1 LSARV
6 VAVRVLA
13 RVARDAA
20 FASASLDAE
29 LSRANLDPRDA
40 ALATEIVYGTLR
52 HVTAVD
58 AAIDAKLKKGG
69 KVDDFVRAVLRAAVY
84 QLTHLDRTPAR
95 AIVHEAV
102 AMTRKERGDR
112 VAAFVNA
119 VLRGVTRE
127 GERPRAPEVPPFLL
141 TLFADALGEA
151 RARALVSPSAAP
163 SLDLRVPRHVD
174 IDALASRIA
183 AHAPRARITRGRLAA
198 RCLKLSGAGDPRRL
212 PGHDEGAFAVQEEGA
227 QVIAE
232 LVGASAGERIADV
245 CAGRG
250 GKTLAL
256 AEAVGEAGE
265 IVAIDVHEGRLAQ
278 IAPGAERLGVASRIR
293 TEAVDLSVGSG
304 GLEAVFD
311 RVLVDAPCTGLGT
324 WWRRPE
330 LLGKVAPEDP
340 ARLAALSLGILRG
353 AATLVRPGGTLVFSV
368 CSPTRAEG
376 IDVAS
381 ALTGFRIVP
390 FAEKN
395 GLVSD
400 EDGLLRLGPWLG
412 TDAYQ
417 IARFERV

>member
-1 LSARV
+1 MSARL

-13 RVARDAA
+13 RVAKDAA

-29 LSRANLDPRDA
+29 LSRAGLAPRDA

-58 AAIDAKLKKGG
+58 AAIDARLKKGG

-95 AIVHEAV
+95 AVVHEAV
-102 AMTRKERGDR
+102 AMTRKERGER

-119 VLRGVTRE
+119 VLRGIARE
-127 GERPRAPEVPPFLL
+127 GEPAKAPEVPPFLRA
-141 TLFADALGEA
+141 LFEDALGEA
-151 RARALVSPSAAP
+151 RAHTLLSPASAP
-163 SLDLRVPRHVD
+163 SLDLRVARHVD
-174 IDALASRIA
+174 IDALATRIT
-183 AHAPRARITRGRLAA
+183 AHAPRARVTRGVVAT
-198 RCLKLSGAGDPRRL
+198 RCLKLFGAGDPRRL
-212 PGHDEGAFAVQEEGA
+212 PGHDEGLFAVQEEGA

-232 LVGASAGERIADV
+232 LVRAAPGERVADV

-256 AEAVGEAGE
+256 AEAVGDAGE
-265 IVAIDVHEGRLAQ
+265 VVAIDVHEGRLAQ
-278 IAPGAERLGVASRIR
+278 IAPGAERMGLASRIR

-304 GLEAVFD
+304 GLLPVFD

-330 LLGKVAPEDP
+330 LLGKIAPEDP

-353 AATLVRPGGTLVFSV
+353 ASRLLRPGGTLVFSV

-376 IDVAS
+376 LHVAA
-381 ALTGFRIVP
+381 ALEGFRIVP
-390 FAEKN
+390 FEGKS
-395 GLVSD
+395 GLESD